1 LSRRYSRATRKSSLP
16 SRLRDHNLHPF
27 SNRQHLSIDGRAE
40 VSQLFVVEFL
50 LFMFVVSI
58 FAGIFG
64 SIVGL
69 GGGVVVIPV
78 LTILLG
84 VDIHFAIG
92 ASIVAIIGTSSGA
105 ASTYVKDKVTNLR
118 VGMFLELASTT
129 GAIVGAA
136 VAAYTNSA
144 ALELIFGAILLVTL
158 VPTLMKIGEDI
169 PKSPDLKGLSKKL
182 ALTGSYTETDGS
194 VVKYNA
200 TRPVEGLAG
209 TVVAGMLSGLLGIG
223 GGAFKVLS
231 MDLAMKLPMKVS
243 TTTSNFMIGVTA
255 AASAGIYFA
264 RGDVNPL
271 IAAPVALG
279 IMLGAFVGARI
290 LLRSRNATVRKAFS
304 IVLAIAALEMI
315 LSALGVSV

>member
-1 LSRRYSRATRKSSLP
+1 LL
-16 SRLRDHNLHPF
+16 
-27 SNRQHLSIDGRAE
+27 
-40 VSQLFVVEFL
+40 VVEFVIL
-50 LFMFVVSI
+50 VFLVSI

-105 ASTYVKDKVTNLR
+105 ASTYVRDKVTNLR
-118 VGMFLELASTT
+118 VGMFLELASAS

-136 VAAYTNSA
+136 VAAYANA
-144 ALELIFGAILLVTL
+144 PALGLLFGVILLITV
-158 VPTLMKIGEDI
+158 VPTLTRVGEDI
-169 PKSPDLKGLSKKL
+169 PASPELKGLAKRLGLK
-182 ALTGSYTETDGS
+182 GSYTETDGRQ
-194 VVKYNA
+194 VEYNA
-200 TRPVEGLAG
+200 TRPVSGLAG
-209 TVVAGMLSGLLGIG
+209 TACAGVLSGMLGIG
-223 GGAFKVLS
+223 GGGFKVIS

-271 IAAPVALG
+271 IVAPVALG
-279 IMLGAFVGARI
+279 ILIGAAIGARV
-290 LLRSRNATVRKAFS
+290 LLRSRNPTIRKAFA
-304 IVLAIAALEMI
+304 IVLAVAAFEMI
-315 LSALGVSV
+315 LSALGVMP

>member
-1 LSRRYSRATRKSSLP
+1 MLVY
-16 SRLRDHNLHPF
+16 
-27 SNRQHLSIDGRAE
+27 E
-40 VSQLFVVEFL
+40 FVILIFI
-50 LFMFVVSI
+50 VSI

-118 VGMFLELASTT
+118 VGMFLELGSAS

-136 VAAYTNSA
+136 VGAYTNSPI
-144 ALELIFGAILLVTL
+144 LELIFGVILLITVI
-158 VPTLMKIGEDI
+158 PTLMKIGEDI
-169 PKSPDLKGLSKKL
+169 PKSPELKGLAKRLGLKG
-182 ALTGSYTETDGS
+182 AYTETDGRLIE
-194 VVKYNA
+194 YNA
-200 TRPVEGLAG
+200 TRPVSGLAG
-209 TVVAGMLSGLLGIG
+209 TAAAGVLSGLLGIG
-223 GGAFKVLS
+223 GGGFKVIS

-255 AASAGIYFA
+255 ASSAGIYFA

-271 IAAPVALG
+271 IVAPVALG
-279 IMLGAFVGARI
+279 ILIGAVIGARI
-290 LLRSRNATVRKAFS
+290 LLRSRNPTIRKAFAL
-304 IVLAIAALEMI
+304 VLAVAAAQMI
-315 LSALGVSV
+315 LSATGVIP

>member
-1 LSRRYSRATRKSSLP
+1 MLV
-16 SRLRDHNLHPF
+16 F
-27 SNRQHLSIDGRAE
+27 
-40 VSQLFVVEFL
+40 EFIIL
-50 LFMFVVSI
+50 IFVVSI

-105 ASTYVKDKVTNLR
+105 ASTYVKDRVTNLR
-118 VGMFLELASTT
+118 VGMFLELASAS

-136 VAAYTNSA
+136 VAAYTNSPL
-144 ALELIFGAILLVTL
+144 LELVFGVILLITVI
-158 VPTLMKIGEDI
+158 PTLMKIGEDI
-169 PKSPDLKGLSKKL
+169 PKSPELKGLSKRL
-182 ALTGSYTETDGS
+182 GLRGAYTETDGRLIE
-194 VVKYNA
+194 YNA
-200 TRPVEGLAG
+200 TRPVSGLAG
-209 TVVAGMLSGLLGIG
+209 TAAAGVLSGLLGIG
-223 GGAFKVLS
+223 GGGFKVIS

-255 AASAGIYFA
+255 ASSAGIYFA

-271 IAAPVALG
+271 IVAPVALG
-279 IMLGAFVGARI
+279 ILIGAAIGARI
-290 LLRSRNATVRKAFS
+290 LLKSRNPTIRKAFAL
-304 IVLAIAALEMI
+304 VLAVAAAQMI
-315 LSALGVSV
+315 LTAIGVIH

>member
-1 LSRRYSRATRKSSLP
+1 
-16 SRLRDHNLHPF
+16 
-27 SNRQHLSIDGRAE
+27 
-40 VSQLFVVEFL
+40 LFVVEFVL
-50 LFMFVVSI
+50 LMFFVSI

-69 GGGVVVIPV
+69 GGGIVVIPV

-105 ASTYVKDKVTNLR
+105 ASTYLKDKITNLR
-118 VGMFLELASTT
+118 VGMFLELASAS
-129 GAIVGAA
+129 GAIMGAA
-136 VAAYTNSA
+136 IAAYTNSA
-144 ALELIFGAILLVTL
+144 ALEAIFGAILLISI
-158 VPTLMKIGEDI
+158 VPMLIKIGEDV
-169 PKSPDLKGLSKKL
+169 PKSPELKGLPKRLGLKG
-182 ALTGSYTETDGS
+182 TYTETDGRVIS
-194 VVKYNA
+194 YNS

-209 TVVAGMLSGLLGIG
+209 TLVAGILSGLLGIG

-264 RGDVNPL
+264 RGDVDPL
-271 IAAPVALG
+271 IVAPVALG
-279 IMLGAFVGARI
+279 ILVGAAVGARI
-290 LLRSRNATVRKAFS
+290 LLRSRNTTIRKAFAA
-304 IVLAIAALEMI
+304 VLVVAAVEMI
-315 LSALGVSV
+315 LSAAGVLP

>member
-1 LSRRYSRATRKSSLP
+1 MLLI
-16 SRLRDHNLHPF
+16 F
-27 SNRQHLSIDGRAE
+27 
-40 VSQLFVVEFL
+40 EFL
-50 LFMFVVSI
+50 LLIFLSSI
-58 FAGIFG
+58 AAGVFG

-118 VGMFLELASTT
+118 VGMFLELASVS

-144 ALELIFGAILLVTL
+144 ALKLVFGAILIVTL
-158 VPTLMKIGEDI
+158 IPQLMKVGEDV
-169 PKSPDLKGLSKKL
+169 PRSPELKGLSKRL
-182 ALTGSYTETDGS
+182 NLRGSYTETDGRIIE
-194 VVKYNA
+194 YNS
-200 TRPVEGLAG
+200 TRPVSGLAG
-209 TVVAGMLSGLLGIG
+209 TAVAGVLSGLLGIG
-223 GGAFKVLS
+223 GGGFKVLS
-231 MDLAMKLPMKVS
+231 MDIAMKLPMKVS

-271 IAAPVALG
+271 IVAPVALG
-279 IMLGAFVGARI
+279 ILIGASIGARI
-290 LLRSRNATVRKAFS
+290 LLRSRNPTVRKAFAL
-304 IVLAIAALEMI
+304 VLAASAIEMI
-315 LSALGVSV
+315 LSAAGVIP